1 MGQKDMAE
9 KLLADYNDVFAD
21 IVNVLLFN
29 GEQLITE
36 DELEDT
42 NIQSHYKADTKTL
55 HEQERDI
62 AKILKHKGLCISF
75 LGLEHQTTVDENMP
89 LRCISYDGAA
99 YRSQLLAENKSRYP
113 VITLVLYFG
122 LTHWNKGHSISDLL
136 KVSDEWQPYFND
148 YSANIF
154 EIAFLSPQQVQMFQ
168 SDFRIVADYFVQK
181 RTTNDYKPSTETIR
195 HVDAVLKLLKILTN
209 DDRFYSAI
217 PNIANERRL
226 TNMCNVLDRIEQK
239 GILQGKI
246 EGRLEGKIDVLVH
259 TLHKTPE
266 EASSILNLPLE
277 EVLNVLTELEK

>member
-42 NIQSHYKADTKTL
+42 NIQSHYKADDNTL

-62 AKILKHKGLCISF
+62 AKLIKHKELCISF
-75 LGLEHQTTVDENMP
+75 LGLEHQTAVDADMP

-122 LTHWNKGHSISDLL
+122 LTPWNKGRSISDLF

-148 YSANIF
+148 YFVNIF

-168 SDFRIVADYFVQK
+168 SDFKIVADYFVQK
-181 RTTNDYKPSTETIR
+181 RITNDYKPSTETIR

-217 PNIANERRL
+217 PTPYNERRPI
-226 TNMCNVLDRIEQK
+226 NMCNVLDRIEQK
-239 GILQGKI
+239 GKI
-246 EGRLEGKIDVLVH
+246 EGRLQGKIDVLVH
-259 TLHKTPE
+259 TLHKTPAE
-266 EASSILNLPLE
+266 TASILNLPLE